1 MTSSGHTWPRTK
13 ALIVY
18 IILAFALSWVI
29 EIPLALQANGVVSWS
44 IPSAAHYLASFGPL
58 LAALITTSLSSGRV
72 GVRELATRM
81 FRFRV
86 PIWWWLVA
94 LTPLIVFFLLA
105 AAVSSTQPEWLRL
118 SPLGQVD
125 FLPPLGLGALVLWT
139 LTFGLGEETGWR
151 GFLLPRLQARRSALA
166 ASVILWAL
174 WALWH
179 LPAFFYLYNPAIAVP
194 FLLGLFAGAIT
205 LTWLYNSAAGSI
217 LIVAVWHGL
226 FNYTTGCTECKA
238 GVVSAILSTVVM
250 VWAVLVVIIFRPAN
264 LSRAKKQ
271 VI

>member
-1 MTSSGHTWPRTK
+1 MTSSGHTWPRNK

-18 IILAFALSWVI
+18 FILAFALSWAI
-29 EIPLALQANGVVSWS
+29 EIPLALQANGVVAWS
-44 IPSAAHYLASFGPL
+44 IPTATHYLASFGPL
-58 LAALITTSLSSGRV
+58 LAALITTSLSNGGV
-72 GVRELATRM
+72 GVRELARRM
-81 FRFRV
+81 FKFRV
-86 PIWWWLVA
+86 PIWWWLAA
-94 LTPLIVFFLLA
+94 LSPLIAFFLLA
-105 AAVSSTQPEWLRL
+105 AAFSSTQPEWLRL
-118 SPLGQVD
+118 GPLGQVD
-125 FLPPLGLGALVLWT
+125 FLPPLGLGAVVLWT

-151 GFLLPRLQARRSALA
+151 GFALPRLQAGRSALA

-179 LPAFFYLYNPAIAVP
+179 LPAFFYLYDPAIAIG
-194 FLLGLFAGAIT
+194 FLLGVFAGAVT

-217 LIVAVWHGL
+217 LIVAVWHRL

-238 GVVSAILSTVVM
+238 GVVSAILSTLVM
-250 VWAVLVVIIFRPAN
+250 VWAVLVIIIFRPAN